1 MSEVADKVKD
11 MSLKEGKKDGKKKAE
26 KKPSNALYLD
36 PQPEFIDQRIAM
48 FEHFKQKY
56 DEEISKKEKVPIKVT
71 LKDGSIKEGTAYE
84 TSPMDIASSI
94 GKSFAERQVIA
105 KVDGKLWDIPRPLE
119 GDAKLEFLDFE
130 HPEGKAVF
138 WHSSAHIL
146 GEACECHYGC
156 HLTHGPPTDDGFFY
170 DMSINNGET
179 AVTQADFPSLEQ
191 VATKAIKEK
200 QKFERLELTKEQLL
214 EMFKYNKYKIKFIS
228 DKIPDGTSTTVY
240 RCGPLIDLCVGPHIP
255 HSGRIKAFK
264 VLKNSA
270 SYFLGDSNNDSL
282 QRVYGI
288 SFPDKKLMT
297 EHLKFL
303 AEAAERDHRKIG
315 KEQEL
320 FFFSEMSPG
329 SAMWLPHGT
338 RIYNTLVETLR
349 EEYRKRGY
357 DEVITPNMYSTKL
370 WETSGHW
377 QNYKEN
383 MFSFEVEKETFGLK
397 PMNCL
402 SEDMRV
408 QTNKG
413 FLGLDEVK
421 DQWRD
426 LKFANYNPETKQI
439 QYLPASNFIL
449 KDAANHKMV
458 EFSDYDINSDAHG
471 SFSLFVTD
479 NHDMYVQTGRVDKE
493 AGDINRI
500 VYEENLEFSKVE
512 ASQLVG
518 SGKGIRFT
526 TTAPNGIDI
535 ASVASY
541 KQVVSENQQQT
552 FLELYGYWVGNAD
565 KVGET
570 GVTFTAANEAN
581 SAWLSKAISELEGKV
596 DGTTITDSKLSAL
609 FNGSEQSFAEWV
621 WDLAKDELRSVV
633 HGFARASGDENKKI
647 YTSSVILR
655 DELVRVLLHA
665 GYTSRFELNATKR
678 WEITYVEDVAQC
690 VNPVLYSDKNVKV
703 VDDYFGRV
711 WCVTVPTGLI
721 IVQRVVKNAE
731 DVVVKASRPT
741 IVGNCPGHA
750 VMFKSRERS
759 YRDLPWRVADFGVI
773 HRNEFSGALSG
784 LTRVRRFQQDD
795 AHIFCTADQIGTE
808 IAGVFDL
815 LKKMYGIFGFEF
827 KMELST
833 RPEKYVGDLETW
845 NGAEQKLEQALDEF
859 LGKGKWELN
868 PGDGAFYGPKID
880 IMISDA
886 LKRWFQC
893 ATIQLDFQLPHRFEL
908 EYKTDKGPTSRPVMI
923 HRAILGSVERMTA
936 ILTEHYKGK
945 WPFWLSPR
953 QILIVPVGPKY
964 YDYAQTLQKRLNDE
978 HSFYCDV
985 DVSGNT
991 LPKKIRTGQMYK
1003 YNFIFI
1009 VGDEEEKSN
1018 NVNVRNR
1025 DIPEEQGKNA
1035 MVKVD
1040 DVIQQLLDLK
1050 QSKRSDNKLV

>member
-105 KVDGKLWDIPRPLE
+105 KVDGKLWDMPRPLE

-397 PMNCL
+397 PMNC
-402 SEDMRV
+402 
-408 QTNKG
+408 
-413 FLGLDEVK
+413 
-421 DQWRD
+421 
-426 LKFANYNPETKQI
+426 
-439 QYLPASNFIL
+439 
-449 KDAANHKMV
+449 
-458 EFSDYDINSDAHG
+458 
-471 SFSLFVTD
+471 
-479 NHDMYVQTGRVDKE
+479 
-493 AGDINRI
+493 
-500 VYEENLEFSKVE
+500 
-512 ASQLVG
+512 
-518 SGKGIRFT
+518 
-526 TTAPNGIDI
+526 
-535 ASVASY
+535 
-541 KQVVSENQQQT
+541 
-552 FLELYGYWVGNAD
+552 
-565 KVGET
+565 
-570 GVTFTAANEAN
+570 
-581 SAWLSKAISELEGKV
+581 
-596 DGTTITDSKLSAL
+596 
-609 FNGSEQSFAEWV
+609 
-621 WDLAKDELRSVV
+621 
-633 HGFARASGDENKKI
+633 
-647 YTSSVILR
+647 
-655 DELVRVLLHA
+655 
-665 GYTSRFELNATKR
+665 
-678 WEITYVEDVAQC
+678 
-690 VNPVLYSDKNVKV
+690 
-703 VDDYFGRV
+703 
-711 WCVTVPTGLI
+711 
-721 IVQRVVKNAE
+721 
-731 DVVVKASRPT
+731 
-741 IVGNCPGHA
+741 PGHA

-1018 NVNVRNR
+1018 SVNVRNR